1 MALLDTPF
9 VADPNAGQSD
19 YSPLPAGWYNVR
31 ITEADVKQTKAGTG
45 NYIKVRY
52 DVTDGQHAGRVVFGN
67 LNLRNPNPKA
77 EEIGRQQLS
86 KLMLAMGLTQ
96 VTDTDQLIGGTLSI
110 KLAIQQSEQYGD
122 SNDVKDWK
130 ALSNQPAAMSGSAPT
145 PTPPP
150 PPSAGL
156 PWSK

>member
-19 YSPLPAGWYNVR
+19 YAPLPAGWYTVR
-31 ITEADVKQTKAGTG
+31 ITEADIKETKAGTG

-52 DVTDGQHAGRVVFGN
+52 DVLNGTHAGRVVFGN

-86 KLMLAMGLTQ
+86 RLMLAMGLTQ
-96 VTDTDQLIGGTLSI
+96 VTDTDQLIGGELSI
-110 KLAIQQSEQYGD
+110 KLAIQKSDQYGD

-130 ALSNQPAAMSGSAPT
+130 ALSNQPVAAAAGS
-145 PTPPP
+145 TPPP
-150 PPSAGL
+150 PPSGGL

>member
-9 VADPNAGQSD
+9 VADPNAGHSD
-19 YSPLPAGWYNVR
+19 YSPLPAGWYKVR
-31 ITEADVKQTKAGTG
+31 ITEADIKETKAGTG

-52 DVTDGQHAGRVVFGN
+52 DVLDGTHAGRVVFGN

-86 KLMLAMGLTQ
+86 RLMLAMGLTQ
-96 VTDTDQLIGGTLSI
+96 VTDTDQLIGGELSI
-110 KLAIQQSEQYGD
+110 KLAIQKSDQYGD

-130 ALSNQPAAMSGSAPT
+130 ALSNQPVAAAAGS
-145 PTPPP
+145 TPPP
-150 PPSAGL
+150 PPSGGL

>member
-19 YSPLPAGWYNVR
+19 YAPLPPGWYTVR
-31 ITEADVKQTKAGTG
+31 ITEADIKETKAGTG

-52 DVTDGQHAGRVVFGN
+52 DVLDGTHAGRVVFGN

-86 KLMLAMGLTQ
+86 RLMLAMGLTQ
-96 VTDTDQLIGGTLSI
+96 VTDTDQLIGGELSI
-110 KLAIQQSEQYGD
+110 KLAIQKSDQYGD

-130 ALSNQPAAMSGSAPT
+130 AISNQPTPSAAGPAAS
-145 PTPPP
+145 TPPP
-150 PPSAGL
+150 PPSSGL
-156 PWSK
+156 PWGK

>member
-19 YSPLPAGWYNVR
+19 YAPLPAGWYTVR
-31 ITEADVKQTKAGTG
+31 ITEADIKQTKAGTG

-52 DVTDGQHAGRVVFGN
+52 DVLDGTHAGRVVFGN

-86 KLMLAMGLTQ
+86 RLMLAMGLTQ
-96 VTDTDQLIGGTLSI
+96 VTDTDQLIGGELSI
-110 KLAIQQSEQYGD
+110 KLAIQKSEQYGD

-130 ALSNQPAAMSGSAPT
+130 ALSNQPVAAAAAS
-145 PTPPP
+145 TPPP
-150 PPSAGL
+150 PPSGGL

>member
-19 YSPLPAGWYNVR
+19 YAPLPAGWYTVR
-31 ITEADVKQTKAGTG
+31 ITEADIKETKAGTG

-52 DVTDGQHAGRVVFGN
+52 DVLDGTHVGRVVFGN

-86 KLMLAMGLTQ
+86 RLMLAMGLTQ
-96 VTDTDQLIGGTLSI
+96 VTDTDQLIGGELSI
-110 KLAIQQSEQYGD
+110 KLAIQKSDQYGD

-130 ALSNQPAAMSGSAPT
+130 ALSNQPVAAAAGS
-145 PTPPP
+145 TPPP
-150 PPSAGL
+150 PPSGGL

>member
-19 YSPLPAGWYNVR
+19 YAPLPAGWYKVR
-31 ITEADVKQTKAGTG
+31 ITEADIKETKAGTG

-52 DVTDGQHAGRVVFGN
+52 DVLDGTHAGRVVFGN

-86 KLMLAMGLTQ
+86 RLMLAMGLTQ
-96 VTDTDQLIGGTLSI
+96 VTDTDQLIGGELSI
-110 KLAIQQSEQYGD
+110 KLAIQKSDQYGD

-130 ALSNQPAAMSGSAPT
+130 ALSNQPVAAAAGS
-145 PTPPP
+145 TPPP
-150 PPSAGL
+150 PPSGGL

>member
-19 YSPLPAGWYNVR
+19 YAPLPAGWYTVR
-31 ITEADVKQTKAGTG
+31 ITEADIKETKAGTG

-52 DVTDGQHAGRVVFGN
+52 DVLDGTHAGRVVFGN

-86 KLMLAMGLTQ
+86 RLMLAMGLTQ
-96 VTDTDQLIGGTLSI
+96 VTDTDQLIGGELSI
-110 KLAIQQSEQYGD
+110 KLAIQKSEQYGD

-130 ALSNQPAAMSGSAPT
+130 ALSNQPVAAAAGS
-145 PTPPP
+145 TPPP
-150 PPSAGL
+150 PPSGGL

>member
-19 YSPLPAGWYNVR
+19 YAPLPAGWYTVR
-31 ITEADVKQTKAGTG
+31 ITEADIKETKAGTG

-52 DVTDGQHAGRVVFGN
+52 DVLDGTHAGRVVFGN

-86 KLMLAMGLTQ
+86 RLMLAMGLTQ
-96 VTDTDQLIGGTLSI
+96 VTDTDQLIGGELSI
-110 KLAIQQSEQYGD
+110 KLAIQKSDQYGD

-130 ALSNQPAAMSGSAPT
+130 ALSNQPVAAAAGS
-145 PTPPP
+145 TPPP
-150 PPSAGL
+150 PPSGGL

>member
-19 YSPLPAGWYNVR
+19 YAPLPAGWYTVR
-31 ITEADVKQTKAGTG
+31 ITEADIKETKAGTG

-52 DVTDGQHAGRVVFGN
+52 DVLNGTHAGRVVFGN

-86 KLMLAMGLTQ
+86 RLMLAMGLTQ
-96 VTDTDQLIGGTLSI
+96 VTDTDQLIGGELSI
-110 KLAIQQSEQYGD
+110 KLAIQKSDQYGD

-130 ALSNQPAAMSGSAPT
+130 ALSNQPVVAAAGS
-145 PTPPP
+145 TPPP
-150 PPSAGL
+150 PPSGGL

>member
-19 YSPLPAGWYNVR
+19 YAPLPAGWYTVR
-31 ITEADVKQTKAGTG
+31 ITEADIKETKAGTG

-52 DVTDGQHAGRVVFGN
+52 DVLNGTHAGRVVFGN

-86 KLMLAMGLTQ
+86 RLMLAMGLTQ
-96 VTDTDQLIGGTLSI
+96 VTDTDQLIGGELSI
-110 KLAIQQSEQYGD
+110 KLAIQKSEQYGD

-130 ALSNQPAAMSGSAPT
+130 ALSNQPVVAAAGS
-145 PTPPP
+145 TPPP
-150 PPSAGL
+150 PPSGGL